1 MTRTDPSRQLGDAA
15 LGLSIGS
22 RRLAGQRLLVVGAG
36 QRACDDPDALGN
48 GRAISL
54 LLAREAAMLVCADR
68 DAASAEETASRIRA
82 EGGRASAQVCDIAAA
97 DTIPAMLDGAAA
109 AYGGLDGIVVNAG
122 ISLGHSLADE
132 TARDWD
138 AVMAVNLRAAM
149 LIARG
154 GLPLLEPG
162 GSMVFV
168 SSLASIHPGG
178 RNPAYEASKAGLAA
192 LVRAAALEGQARGIR
207 VNGVAPGLIDT
218 PMGRAA
224 SARSAGRTSRPLPFG
239 RQGTAWELAHAVLFL
254 IGDEASYVNAQTLF
268 VDGGLGQ
275 QVALVEPDGSVA
287 R

>member
-1 MTRTDPSRQLGDAA
+1 MSRTDPLRQLNDAA
-15 LGLSIGS
+15 LGLSAAS
-22 RRLAGQRLLVVGAG
+22 RRLAGRRILVVGAG
-36 QRACDDPDALGN
+36 QRVCDDPDAIGN

-54 LLAREAAMLVCADR
+54 LLARQAAMLVCADR
-68 DAASAEETASRIRA
+68 DAASAAATVARIQA
-82 EGGRASAQVCDIAAA
+82 QGNSASALVCDIAAA
-97 DTIPAMLDGAAA
+97 DAVPTMLDRAAA
-109 AYGGLDGIVVNAG
+109 AFGGLDGIVVNAG

-132 TARDWD
+132 TAEGWD

-178 RNPAYEASKAGLAA
+178 RNPAYEASKAGLTA

-224 SARSAGRTSRPLPFG
+224 TMRNNARTARLLPFG
-239 RQGTAWELAHAVLFL
+239 RQGTAWELAHAVMFL

-268 VDGGLGQ
+268 VDGGLSQ
-275 QVALVEPDGSVA
+275 QVVLAEPTGSTA